1 MDHASI
7 HVAKFSIFRFGAA
20 QTASAPSSSTR
31 NLLGVGSAAGP
42 GFGGSRQAI
51 STYSIRFI
59 LSMASGAT
67 CAIQA
72 GVWCI
77 TSGNI
82 PFAPVSESAAWCPA
96 GGLLPSA
103 AATLAATIS
112 AMESLWAAEK
122 AILKF

>member
-51 STYSIRFI
+51 GDALRVDNLQQY
-59 LSMASGAT
+59 A
-67 CAIQA
+67 
-72 GVWCI
+72 
-77 TSGNI
+77 
-82 PFAPVSESAAWCPA
+82 
-96 GGLLPSA
+96 
-103 AATLAATIS
+103 
-112 AMESLWAAEK
+112 
-122 AILKF
+122 